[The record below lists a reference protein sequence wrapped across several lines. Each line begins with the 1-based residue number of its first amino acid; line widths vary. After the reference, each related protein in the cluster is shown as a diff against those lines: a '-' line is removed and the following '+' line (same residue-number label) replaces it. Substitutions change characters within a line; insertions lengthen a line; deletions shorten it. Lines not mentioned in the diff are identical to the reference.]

1 MGMVTRIWSVLFVAL
16 VIAGCGGGGSSTPAP
31 NKVSLSGLVSI
42 GPVSKATVQ
51 AWGLDGNG
59 RKTVAFALATTASNG
74 SYTLP
79 TFAHNGS
86 ILIEAK
92 GGTYKDTDGATVDNP
107 GLKAVIPSASG
118 SVRVPVT
125 PLTHLA
131 FSCASSASNGL
142 TAANISKANATV
154 TTAFGIDVTNTSP
167 IDATDD
173 AAVTAATTTTQQ
185 VQYGVAIAAVS
196 KIGMATF
203 LSDVKPDLVKPT
215 PQLSATTE
223 GHLITAINSLVDA
236 GTLNG
241 ALTAITT
248 ATSTVTTT
256 ITNNANS
263 PILVSQNANAVANA
277 KQLVTDLRNT
287 ALSFY
292 NYTSGHGTGGMN
304 AVLLTPYNALANE
317 VQTKVQPELAAVV
330 EAIGWVANLSSVPAG
345 TTVTGPNGN
354 TLTVTDSGT
363 TSTFTVK
370 DPNGVTIGTGTFD
383 ANSSNQPTSA
393 TINANLT
400 TPSGTANVTAQI
412 SGVTWDAQQNITG
425 FALYGSFV
433 SKDTSGNTDMT
444 VNLGSAANKCSAA
457 FTTNTATNTF
467 YMTSLNFNGS
477 VATNTT
483 QITGSISMPTLV
495 FNPNFNSSFP
505 TKATVTGTIKALNT
519 NGLTLNGTLQGDLT
533 NAATM
538 ARSVTASNFPIWDA
552 SFNGSVVA
560 NTGLNVSTTLT
571 ARSNTYDVVQFT
583 VQFQR
588 VRPDGTKFT
597 LSGTGSYN
605 GSNDTVTAQIT
616 NQDGLAIN
624 LTFDHQSSGG
634 FSGNITVSTTDT
646 TAVALL
652 YMQQSVPCIKFADNY
667 FESVF

>member
-1 MGMVTRIWSVLFVAL
+1 MVSRIWSVIFVAL
-16 VIAGCGGGGSSTPAP
+16 VIAGCGGGGSSSPAP
-31 NKVSLSGLVSI
+31 NKVNLSGLVSI
-42 GPVSKATVQ
+42 GPVNKATVK
-51 AWGLDGNG
+51 AWGLDANG
-59 RKTVAFALATTASNG
+59 KKTVAFAVATSASNG

-79 TFAHNGS
+79 TFEHNGS
-86 ILIEAK
+86 ILIETK
-92 GGTYKDTDGATVDNP
+92 GGTYKDTAGATVDNP

-131 FSCASSASNGL
+131 FSCASSSSTGL
-142 TAANISKANATV
+142 TAANIAKANATV

-167 IDATDD
+167 IDATDHD
-173 AAVTAATTTTQQ
+173 AVTAATTTTQQ

-196 KIGMATF
+196 KVGMTSF
-203 LSDVKPDLVKPT
+203 LSEVKPDLLKPT

-223 GHLITAINSLVDA
+223 EHLITAINDLVDA
-236 GTLNG
+236 GTLDG
-241 ALTAITT
+241 TLTAITT

-304 AVLLTPYNALANE
+304 AVLLTPYNALSNE
-317 VQTKVQPELAAVV
+317 VQTKIQPELAAVV
-330 EAIGWVANLSSVPAG
+330 ESIGWVTNFSSIPAG

-354 TLTVTDSGT
+354 TLTITDSGT

-370 DPNGVTIGTGTFD
+370 DPNGTTIGSGTFAAD
-383 ANSSNQPTSA
+383 SANQPTTA
-393 TINANLT
+393 TINGNLT
-400 TPSGTANVTAQI
+400 TPSGTSTVTAQL
-412 SGVTWDAQQNITG
+412 SGITWDANQNITG
-425 FALYGSFV
+425 LSVYGSFV
-433 SKDTSGNTDMT
+433 TKDTAGNTVMT
-444 VNLGSAANKCSAA
+444 VNLGSASNQCSAH

-467 YMTSLNFNGS
+467 YMTSLSFNGS
-477 VATNTT
+477 VTSATT
-483 QITGSISMPTLV
+483 QITGSISMPSLV
-495 FNPNFNSSFP
+495 FNPNYNSSFP

-519 NGLTLNGTLQGDLT
+519 NGLILNGTLQGDLT

-538 ARSVTASNFPIWDA
+538 ARSVTASSFPIWDA
-552 SFNGSVVA
+552 SFTGSVVA

-571 ARSNTYDVVQFT
+571 ASSNTYDVVKFT

-597 LSGTGSYN
+597 LSGTGTYD
-605 GSNDTVTAQIT
+605 GSSDTVTAQVT

-624 LTFDHQSSGG
+624 LNFAKQNSGG

-646 TAVALL
+646 TTVALL